1 MDFLPRRYEARW
13 AAFVQMIYFHLINRD
28 EQKRWLWIFST
39 ALPLPDSVNEIVFV
53 YSWLRLAF
61 SRQCNLSLHDW
72 LDSCLIH
79 ATWKCLYSSV
89 YCGFPQR
96 YEENRWGPHA
106 DSSSRAL
113 VSLRQRIQSAGTKCA
128 CVCLCSC
135 YHRGMWDLHLKQLSP
150 QPDPISHCKGA
161 LLLSH
166 LCHTGSLRVLE
177 LYIMC
182 CHVCVKGKRG
192 EMLRGVWRR
201 GDRREDWNASSY
213 LFKCW
218 AVYIFNDSS
227 TPGERQMEQGFCL

>member
-1 MDFLPRRYEARW
+1 MDFLPRLYEARW
-13 AAFVQMIYFHLINRD
+13 AAFVQMIYFHLMNRD

-39 ALPLPDSVNEIVFV
+39 ALSLPDSVNEIVFV

-61 SRQCNLSLHDW
+61 SRQGNLSLHDW

-79 ATWKCLYSSV
+79 ATWTFYTAAFIVDSHNVPRRTDEDRMQICHLEPRCHFGRGFRVQGQSV
-89 YCGFPQR
+89 P
-96 YEENRWGPHA
+96 
-106 DSSSRAL
+106 
-113 VSLRQRIQSAGTKCA
+113 
-128 CVCLCSC
+128 VCLCSC
-135 YHRGMWDLHLKQLSP
+135 YHRGMWDLHLKQLLP
-150 QPDPISHCKGA
+150 RPDPISHCKGA

-166 LCHTGSLRVLE
+166 LCHTGSLRLLE

-182 CHVCVKGKRG
+182 FRVCVKGMRG